1 MPRYHFDVHNGS
13 EVLFDNE
20 GFDLEDINAARRFAL
35 ELLGQAIL
43 GGASDPS
50 IARVTVDVRNDDVG
64 IVMCV
69 AATIEVAE
77 RCN

>member
-1 MPRYHFDVHNGS
+1 MPKYYFDVHNGS

-20 GFDLEDINAARRFAL
+20 GFDLADLKSARRFAL

-43 GGASDPS
+43 GAASGELDG
-50 IARVTVDVRNDDVG
+50 RVTVDVRDDEVG
-64 IVMCV
+64 IVICV

-77 RCN
+77 RFP